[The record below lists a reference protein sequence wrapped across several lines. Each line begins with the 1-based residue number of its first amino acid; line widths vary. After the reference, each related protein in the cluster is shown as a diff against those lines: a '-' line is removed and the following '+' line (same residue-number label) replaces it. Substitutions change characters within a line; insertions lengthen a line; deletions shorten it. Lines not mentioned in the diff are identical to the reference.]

1 MSQEKQ
7 ASVAPSR
14 THQVEGMLPRV
25 LPELGRGVQGSCP
38 PWTVHQRIV
47 SCSHNS
53 QEQGGGSRVLSKE
66 SQCIVNRI
74 KGAGKPHLSLT
85 NVSPGH
91 RGARPPPTALS
102 KGKRIPD

>member
-1 MSQEKQ
+1 
-7 ASVAPSR
+7 
-14 THQVEGMLPRV
+14 MLPQV
-25 LPELGRGVQGSCP
+25 LGEVGRGLQGSRP
-38 PWTVHQRIV
+38 PQRVHQQIV

-53 QEQGGGSRVLSKE
+53 QEQGRGSRVWSEE

-91 RGARPPPTALS
+91 RGAGPPPAALRE
-102 KGKRIPD
+102 GKRIPD